1 MEPIKNTV
9 NELAPAGTQV
19 PVVQNDKLL
28 LSEKEGALL
37 SVLADPTVLQLDI
50 TKICKLAGISRPTY
64 YAAFKNENF
73 RKALEEQTQIVLK
86 RSELPVVHNV
96 LEKAKDPTVKAHHWA
111 QMALRMMGRLDAASQ
126 KPAQINVVFTN
137 VIRPKVEREKIIEG
151 EAEVFEEN

>member
-1 MEPIKNTV
+1 MEENTRDK
-9 NELAPAGTQV
+9 PSPSGTNV
-19 PVVQNDKLL
+19 PEVKNDKLP

-37 SVLADPTVLQLDI
+37 NVLADPSVLQLDI

-64 YAAFKNENF
+64 YAAFKNESF

-96 LEKAKDPTVKAHHWA
+96 VEKAKDPGVKAHHWA

-137 VIRPKVEREKIIEG
+137 VVRRSEERR
-151 EAEVFEEN
+151 V